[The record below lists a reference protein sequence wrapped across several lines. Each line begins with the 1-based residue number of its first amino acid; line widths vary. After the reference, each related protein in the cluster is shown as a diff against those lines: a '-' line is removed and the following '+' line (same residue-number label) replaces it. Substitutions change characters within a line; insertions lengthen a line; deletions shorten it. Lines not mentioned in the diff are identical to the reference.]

1 MGSLTSILAT
11 FTGVG
16 DWFIENLANFQAIFW
31 NAEASGGGQLTFLGE
46 LAVAGLAFSVV
57 FLLMGI
63 IQGFLHFRG

>member
-1 MGSLTSILAT
+1 MGVLTSILST

-16 DWFIENLANFQAIFW
+16 DWFIDNLSSFQAIFW
-31 NAEASGGGQLTFLGE
+31 ESGVDGAGELTFLGV